1 MTATWLLFLVTNTL
15 LSLVPGPAVL
25 FVVGTSLRSGFRAG
39 SAAGAGILSGNAL
52 WFLAS
57 ALGLGIIIASA
68 APVFVALKWVGAAY
82 LVWLGIA
89 ALRAKRGSDPNFAKV
104 GSDPISPVAAWR
116 TAVLVQLGNPKAIVF
131 FSALLPQFVRPESA
145 LPLPAQIGVL
155 ALIGIGSELVVLIA
169 YAAAAA
175 RAASLARTRGFLLGF
190 ERASGACLI
199 GCAALAA
206 AA

>member
-1 MTATWLLFLVTNTL
+1 MTSTWLLFLLTNTL

-25 FVVGTSLRSGFRAG
+25 FVVGTSLRSGFRSGA
-39 SAAGAGILSGNAL
+39 AAGLGILSGNAL

-57 ALGLGIIIASA
+57 AFGLGVLIANA
-68 APVFVALKWVGAAY
+68 APVFVALKWIGAGY
-82 LVWLGIA
+82 LVWLGVGA
-89 ALRAKRGSDPNFAKV
+89 WRTKAQTRDAQRVEPRAPL
-104 GSDPISPVAAWR
+104 AAWR

-131 FSALLPQFVRPESA
+131 FSALLPQFVRPDAA
-145 LPLPAQIGVL
+145 LPLAAQIGVL
-155 ALIGIGSELVVLIA
+155 AAIGIGSELVVLLG
-169 YAAAAA
+169 YAAAAS
-175 RAASLARTRGFLLGF
+175 RAASLARSRGFLATF